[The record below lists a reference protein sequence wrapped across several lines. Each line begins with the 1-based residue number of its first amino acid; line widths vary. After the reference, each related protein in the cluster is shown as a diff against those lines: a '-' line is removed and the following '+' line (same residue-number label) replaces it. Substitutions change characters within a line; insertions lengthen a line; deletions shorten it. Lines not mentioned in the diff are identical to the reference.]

1 MANHTPLPWAWVD
14 GNVIQAGCP
23 DEEPVIEAES
33 VCAKCG
39 HFQDVEVLAYPA
51 DRDLIVACV
60 NACGAVNPEN
70 PAAAA
75 EALAGLIAAC
85 RGLVTAAENPTE
97 LGSLRDLTAALDA
110 AEAAIAD
117 ATKEG

>member
-14 GNVIQAGCP
+14 GNVMQAGCP

-39 HFQDVEVLAYPA
+39 HFQDVKVLAYPA
-51 DRDLIVACV
+51 DRALIIACV

-75 EALAGLIAAC
+75 EALAGLLAAC
-85 RGLVTAAENPTE
+85 AGLLESFEHGDAWESYKAMKRARAAV
-97 LGSLRDLTAALDA
+97 AL
-110 AEAAIAD
+110 
-117 ATKEG
+117 ATGKGA